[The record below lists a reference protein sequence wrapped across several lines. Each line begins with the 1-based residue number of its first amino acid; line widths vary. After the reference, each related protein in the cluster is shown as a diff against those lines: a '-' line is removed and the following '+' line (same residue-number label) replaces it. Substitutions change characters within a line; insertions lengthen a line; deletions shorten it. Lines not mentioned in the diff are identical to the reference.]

1 LNSVI
6 TLISDYGAGSPY
18 TAAMLGSAL
27 TLMPQTKVIE
37 LSHHIPPFDL
47 VQAAFFLKSVY
58 HQFPKGTCHLICL
71 DTSISLHK
79 KLLVVEANGH
89 YFLGAD
95 NGIFSLLFDENLVQA
110 YKIITN
116 ADAHL
121 ELFPEKNIFLPLL
134 TKFFE
139 QGSFEGLATRDQIS
153 PKKQSIQVTEDENG
167 LRGTVMFID
176 GYSNAITNIHK
187 SLFENTGKGR
197 AFILYYWGKHTIEKL
212 SANFEDSNAG
222 DDIMLFNENQY
233 LMLAINKGKGA
244 QLLGL
249 KPGSNIIIEFQE
261 ETDLI

>member
-18 TAAMLGSAL
+18 TAAMLGTAL

-58 HQFPKGTCHLICL
+58 HQFPERTCHLICL

-79 KLLVVEANGH
+79 KILLVEADGH

-121 ELFPEKNIFLPLL
+121 ELFPEKNIFLPFLA
-134 TKFFE
+134 KSFE
-139 QGSFEGLATRDQIS
+139 QGSFEGLVVTDQIS
-153 PKKQSIQVTEDENG
+153 QKKQSIQVTEDENG

-212 SANFEDSNAG
+212 STNFEDSNAG
-222 DDIMLFNENQY
+222 DDLLLYNENQY

-261 ETDLI
+261 EADLN